1 MWQICKN
8 NKSPQKVKPHRYFTI
23 PKSKQRRTSVIKI
36 ILILEYSRLIMIKT
50 VKKRNDDSHD
60 EDGCSNQR
68 GGIETSVTV
77 CVFPLSLMHLPS
89 TVITA
94 STHAE
99 AHSYDGDKDHK
110 HDAEGCTYEKS
121 RLVLDPLR
129 EESIHPVIN
138 LLSALFTFYR
148 DMQWKLCWEEFTCS
162 NKTTFSGWSTKPDV
176 EVCKNHTSMNKKKT
190 CKPGQCDN
198 RGIKKRR
205 IFISKWI
212 KSCMMWHSHF
222 VVLAAKWYFNFIKII
237 QTYKTNKL

>member
-8 NKSPQKVKPHRYFTI
+8 NKSPEKVKPHRYFTI

-129 EESIHPVIN
+129 EESIHPVISP
-138 LLSALFTFYR
+138 LSALYFLQRYAVKAVLRGVYLQQQDDVFWLEHQTR
-148 DMQWKLCWEEFTCS
+148 CGGVQKSHKHEQKEDMQTR
-162 NKTTFSGWSTKPDV
+162 
-176 EVCKNHTSMNKKKT
+176 SMW
-190 CKPGQCDN
+190 QQRD
-198 RGIKKRR
+198 
-205 IFISKWI
+205 
-212 KSCMMWHSHF
+212 
-222 VVLAAKWYFNFIKII
+222 
-237 QTYKTNKL
+237 